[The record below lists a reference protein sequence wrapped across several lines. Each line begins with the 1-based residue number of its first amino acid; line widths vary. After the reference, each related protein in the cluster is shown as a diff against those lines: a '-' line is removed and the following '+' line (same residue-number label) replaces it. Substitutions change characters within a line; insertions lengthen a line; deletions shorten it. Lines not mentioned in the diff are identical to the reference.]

1 MRVDGIAFCVSSLPE
16 DFLGF
21 CSAVGPLADFPRTAL
36 SRVPRKEAI
45 ANAAPH
51 TSATAAVI
59 AFNPLPAIPRN
70 TPQTTD
76 KLTNVT
82 PAVTHFM
89 EAWRATEKLQV
100 AVRRRQSPALYQE
113 ICP

>member
-16 DFLGF
+16 DFLGS
-21 CSAVGPLADFPRTAL
+21 CSAVGPLADFRRTAL
-36 SRVPRKEAI
+36 SLVPRKEAI

-51 TSATAAVI
+51 TSASAAVMV
-59 AFNPLPAIPRN
+59 FNHRPAIPRN

-89 EAWRATEKLQV
+89 EPWRVTEKLQV
-100 AVRRRQSPALYQE
+100 AVRRRQIPALCQG
-113 ICP
+113 I